1 MCTCVSTMI
10 SAFKRIHSGRNTT
23 ELVRSITE
31 HGEAK
36 TRQQGCFHG
45 ISKWTRTIFIISA
58 ILKFISVR
66 VIFSTWNITRSESEI
81 LCVLFKHEFS
91 QFLQAS
97 SIDVGGGGLGP
108 LRFFF
113 AANLQYKKW
122 IIIELVPIL
131 FGSM

>member
-1 MCTCVSTMI
+1 M
-10 SAFKRIHSGRNTT
+10 AKRKHDNKDVFMEFPNER
-23 ELVRSITE
+23 ELFLS
-31 HGEAK
+31 
-36 TRQQGCFHG
+36 FPL
-45 ISKWTRTIFIISA
+45 
-58 ILKFISVR
+58 LKFISVR

-113 AANLQYKKW
+113 AANLQYKK
-122 IIIELVPIL
+122 
-131 FGSM
+131 